1 MVDGIGVGLSIA
13 ALGIGLLVL
22 LWFVNRLE
30 GIVFA
35 LRDEFYGHTHVGT
48 AEGRIRSDGA

>member
-48 AEGRIRSDGA
+48 AEGRIRSDGT